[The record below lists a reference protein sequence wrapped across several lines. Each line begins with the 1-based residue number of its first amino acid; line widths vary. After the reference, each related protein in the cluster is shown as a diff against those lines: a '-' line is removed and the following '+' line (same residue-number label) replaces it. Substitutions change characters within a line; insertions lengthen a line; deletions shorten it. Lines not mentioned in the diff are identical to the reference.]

1 MTDVQIRSFLTLAE
15 ELSFTKASKRLCIT
29 QSTLSSHIASL
40 EKNMGVSLFD
50 RNNKTVAL
58 SAEGEIIYPA
68 FKQALSLMEGSID
81 EAKTVTHGNVNLL
94 RIAFIDGMH
103 YSVMSRVM
111 KMINGFRKK
120 YPTVDV
126 QVLSTN
132 ESEQMNMLKNNQ
144 LDMAFSFGCVTDMK
158 SDLEGKMM
166 YESYLCILY
175 LKELYGEKEAI
186 TWEDLKDKTFYVIS
200 RENSLVEE
208 AYLRVLQ
215 KKFGENQLKV
225 ARVNSMEAKMFY
237 VSAGYGVGFA
247 DQMTRI
253 SEPECFGQYPIYDI
267 GLQYG
272 FIYMKNK
279 KNIMM
284 NRFFEYLDTYYEAT

>member
-1 MTDVQIRSFLTLAE
+1 MTDVQIRSFLALAE
-15 ELSFTKASKRLCIT
+15 ELNFTKASKRLCIT

-58 SAEGEIIYPA
+58 STEGQIIYPA
-68 FKQALSLMEGSID
+68 FKQAFFMMEQSIE
-81 EAKTVTHGNVNLL
+81 EAKAVNEGNVNLL

-111 KMINGFRKK
+111 KMINAFREK
-120 YPTVDV
+120 YPNVDV

-132 ESEQMNMLKNNQ
+132 DNEQMNLLKNNQ
-144 LDMAFSFGCVTDMK
+144 LDLAFSFGCVADMK
-158 SDLEGKMM
+158 PELEGKMM

-175 LKELYGEKEAI
+175 LKELYDNKEVV
-186 TWEDLKDKTFYVIS
+186 TWEDIKDKTFYVIS
-200 RENSLVEE
+200 RDNSFVEE
-208 AYLRVLQ
+208 AYLRELQ
-215 KKFGENQLKV
+215 EKFGNNELKV

-253 SEPECFGQYPIYDI
+253 AEPERFAQFPVYDI

-279 KNIMM
+279 KNAMM
-284 NRFFEYLDTYYEAT
+284 NRFFEYLDEYYEAT